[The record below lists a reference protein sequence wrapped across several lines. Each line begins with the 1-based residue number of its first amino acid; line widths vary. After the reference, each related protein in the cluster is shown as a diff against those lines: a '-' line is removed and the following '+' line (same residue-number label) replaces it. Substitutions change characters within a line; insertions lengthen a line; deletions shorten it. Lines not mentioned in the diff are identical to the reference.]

1 MSQLRWV
8 GLLAGVLAFVAA
20 AVWIRHYVAE
30 TQPSAAPG
38 ATTVPRTE
46 NDRPVF
52 GKPQGGEPGFNE
64 GRNPVPEWAGLSGPR
79 QDRSA
84 STPGHATSVSPAPT
98 AGAAAVL
105 GASTA
110 AVPPPEDGAA
120 TPGEPGR
127 SPNDRFS
134 VSFDGSATAANQTS
148 PAIDQGVEI
157 DPNGGAALFPPTA
170 VLAYPDAGGVNSEE
184 GTIALWVRRETDA
197 QDNKGRALIELRT
210 DTWENRIELGMG
222 PRFLRFLLTTS
233 DGTEVGVGSSI
244 DWAQGEWHH
253 VAATWGQALLAL
265 YIDGSLSDQRSYD
278 GTVAISPSALLYVA
292 STSKGST
299 PDAAPISLRG
309 LVILQHAAA
318 ADEVLSLESQTA
330 PPAG

>member
-8 GLLAGVLAFVAA
+8 GLLAGVLALVVAA
-20 AVWIRHYVAE
+20 VSVRRYVAE

-38 ATTVPRTE
+38 GTTVPRTE

-64 GRNPVPEWAGLSGPR
+64 GRNPAPEWAGLSGPR

-98 AGAAAVL
+98 AGVAAVL
-105 GASTA
+105 GAPTA

-120 TPGEPGR
+120 TPAEPGR
-127 SPNDRFS
+127 SPSDRFS
-134 VSFDGSATAANQTS
+134 VSFDGSATAADQTA
-148 PAIDQGVEI
+148 PVIEQGLEI

-184 GTIALWVRRETDA
+184 GTIALWVRRETDP
-197 QDNKGRALIELRT
+197 QDEKGRAFIELRT
-210 DTWENRIELGMG
+210 DTWENRIEFGMG
-222 PRFLRFLLTTS
+222 PRFVRFLLTTS

-265 YIDGSLSDQRSYD
+265 YIDGSVRDQRTYD
-278 GTVAISPSALLYVA
+278 GTAAISPSALLYVG
-292 STSKGST
+292 STSKGPT
-299 PDAAPISLRG
+299 PDAAPISMRG
-309 LVILQHAAA
+309 LIILQHAAA
-318 ADEVLSLESQTA
+318 PDEVLSLESQTA